1 MVMTET
7 FAMSGAATAFFEEL
21 AAREHE
27 PLLAK
32 GRGTVCVEL
41 TDGTESEPWLVTIDH
56 GDVTV
61 FQGTGN
67 ADCTLR
73 ASRELFDR
81 VVTGE
86 VNAVAAV
93 LRGAIRIEGNWHL
106 LVLFQRLFP
115 GPPGAAAASADV
127 GAEGSSR

>member
-1 MVMTET
+1 VTSDT
-7 FAMSGAATAFFEEL
+7 VATSDAVTAFFEEL
-21 AAREHE
+21 AAREHD
-27 PLLAK
+27 PRLTK

-41 TDGTESEPWLVTIDH
+41 TNGTESEPWLVTIDR

-61 FQGTGN
+61 LQGTGN

-73 ASRELFDR
+73 ASRELFER
-81 VVTGE
+81 VVTGD

-93 LRGAIRIEGNWHL
+93 LRGAIAIHGNWHL

-115 GPPGAAAASADV
+115 SPPGA
-127 GAEGSSR
+127 GATAGDTGAGGSGK